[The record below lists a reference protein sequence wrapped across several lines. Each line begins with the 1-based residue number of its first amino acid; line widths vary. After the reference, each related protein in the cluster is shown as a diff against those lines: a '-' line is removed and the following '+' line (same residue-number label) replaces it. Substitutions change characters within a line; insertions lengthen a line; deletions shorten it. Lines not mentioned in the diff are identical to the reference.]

1 MASTVSA
8 EALVKAAMI
17 EQLRKQV
24 AATPV
29 VAAATELVP
38 IEAEVVREKKTCATG
53 YKWASEVIGD
63 NGITEAEDFPVRVH
77 EDEDFP
83 TQIRMFI
90 PEPRKHYVI
99 QKDQALDI
107 LRAWEINDRVLI
119 TGPTGAGK
127 STLVEHL
134 CGLVRRPFVRV
145 NATGDMD
152 SSMIFGQL
160 TAANGS
166 TVWQD
171 GTVTEAVRYGAVLAW
186 DEWDVT
192 PPEIMMG
199 MQWLLEDEGKLFLKE
214 MPGTAADKFVIPD
227 SKFRVVCLGNT
238 LGQGDETGQHAG
250 TTPQNTAT
258 LDRFGTSIKLGYLSP
273 EHEINVIKGA
283 CPKITKKIAE
293 RLVKF
298 AGMVRT
304 SHGQG
309 NLALTMSPRS
319 LIGIAKKVEFG
330 MTVADATQR
339 QYLNKLNTTQRRVAD
354 ELFDRVFGR

>member
-1 MASTVSA
+1 MSTMNA
-8 EALVKAAMI
+8 EQLVKQAML
-17 EQLRKQV
+17 EQLRKQQGM
-24 AATPV
+24 AAVTAV
-29 VAAATELVP
+29 ATEVVP
-38 IEAEVVREKKTCATG
+38 LEQEVERAKKTLAEG
-53 YKWASEVIGD
+53 YKWASDVIGNTSLSD
-63 NGITEAEDFPVRVH
+63 DEDFPVRVYATAY
-77 EDEDFP
+77 FP
-83 TQIRMFI
+83 EKVRLFI
-90 PEPRKHYVI
+90 PAPRNGYVI
-99 QKDQALDI
+99 QKEQALDI
-107 LRAWEINDRVLI
+107 LRAWEIGDRTLI

-134 CGLVRRPFVRV
+134 CALTNRPFVRV

-166 TVWQD
+166 TIWQD

-214 MPGTAADKFVIPD
+214 MPGTAADKFIIPHD
-227 SKFRVVCLGNT
+227 DFRIVCLGNT

-258 LDRFGTSIKLGYLSP
+258 LDRFGTSIKLGYLAP
-273 EHEINVIKGA
+273 EHEVNVIKGA
-283 CPKITKKIAE
+283 CPKVTKRIAE
-293 RLVKF
+293 KLVKF
-298 AGMVRT
+298 AALVRT
-304 SHGQG
+304 AHGQG

-330 MTVADATQR
+330 MTIAAATQR
-339 QYLNKLNTTQRRVAD
+339 QYLNKLNTTQRRIAD
-354 ELFDRVFGR
+354 ELFDKVFGR